1 MKTGDGQ
8 IDLDE
13 DPVLVSVGEVAK
25 QSEFMYV
32 ARPELL
38 RRWVEA
44 GNRLIPLDDCLVS
57 RRNLPNPAFFL
68 APLGEVGGS
77 VLDGELNRS
86 GVERVLVCVVAGQ
99 LPRKVVQRRAEI
111 VDDFA
116 YDDARSLLKRG
127 EVGHGLQAE
136 DVVSGL
142 RVRIGSHGGPVSLVL
157 KEFPNLLIKG
167 IAEFF
172 GPIDLRPAAFERWLV
187 HGVYSGRG
195 RQEAEEEAEEAEG
208 PRDTRARARRLAAR
222 PQEGGE
228 ALNSTQPPA
237 EVASRTA
244 WR

>member
-57 RRNLPNPAFFL
+57 RRKLPNPAFFL

-86 GVERVLVCVVAGQ
+86 GMERVPVCVVAGQ
-99 LPRKVVQRRAEI
+99 LPRKVGPRRAGGGDGDGFESN
-111 VDDFA
+111 
-116 YDDARSLLKRG
+116 RCLL
-127 EVGHGLQAE
+127 
-136 DVVSGL
+136 
-142 RVRIGSHGGPVSLVL
+142 GG
-157 KEFPNLLIKG
+157 
-167 IAEFF
+167 A
-172 GPIDLRPAAFERWLV
+172 
-187 HGVYSGRG
+187 
-195 RQEAEEEAEEAEG
+195 
-208 PRDTRARARRLAAR
+208 
-222 PQEGGE
+222 
-228 ALNSTQPPA
+228 
-237 EVASRTA
+237 
-244 WR
+244 